1 MRFDGVEIKVTLG
14 RDQTGPA
21 VVRLGL
27 PPQPSW
33 QIWFWEDV
41 TPGSGPATP
50 LLDCGVVLRARDKA
64 GGKDDATV
72 KLRPCRRSQLTDRWL
87 AATKGDTGDGDEW
100 ELKVEADWSGDRRVL
115 AASHSCERP
124 GDLVREAGRGGRPVE
139 ELFTHDQLT
148 FLRDCSLD
156 AINLRTLSVLPPVTA
171 TRWKEVASAPAE
183 LDLRAERWTVDEL
196 DFLELSVVAKLPEAR
211 AEQAA
216 LTDFVRSL
224 GLVTEPDQES
234 KTSQVLGHLVARAG
248 ESALSAG
255 QEEDR

>member
-50 LLDCGVVLRARDKA
+50 LLYCGVVLRARDKA

-87 AATKGDTGDGDEW
+87 AATKGDTGDGDKW
-100 ELKVEADWSGDRRVL
+100 E
-115 AASHSCERP
+115 
-124 GDLVREAGRGGRPVE
+124 
-139 ELFTHDQLT
+139 
-148 FLRDCSLD
+148 
-156 AINLRTLSVLPPVTA
+156 
-171 TRWKEVASAPAE
+171 
-183 LDLRAERWTVDEL
+183 
-196 DFLELSVVAKLPEAR
+196 
-211 AEQAA
+211 
-216 LTDFVRSL
+216 
-224 GLVTEPDQES
+224 
-234 KTSQVLGHLVARAG
+234 
-248 ESALSAG
+248 
-255 QEEDR
+255 